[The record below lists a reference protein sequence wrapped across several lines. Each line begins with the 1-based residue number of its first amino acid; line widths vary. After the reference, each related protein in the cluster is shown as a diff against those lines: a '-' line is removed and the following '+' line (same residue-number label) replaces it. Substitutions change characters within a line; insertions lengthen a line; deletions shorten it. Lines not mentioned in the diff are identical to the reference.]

1 MNHSTRRTIVGGLAL
16 TAALA
21 IPAPS
26 RAQPA
31 SPGPTVLTL
40 RGFGLNTTGVGT
52 GRSGDLEIRIARWST
67 NEERDRL
74 RDAIKGGGVTAL
86 TGALSAA
93 AQVGEVRTRGGSLG
107 LKFAREFPLPDGGR
121 RVVLATDR
129 LTAPKDGTNPG
140 AEVHDFLAVE
150 VRLDKAGKGEGRTS
164 GPAGL
169 RVAKDGATLEID
181 SYGASPVWIDK
192 IHVVE
197 AKP

>member
-1 MNHSTRRTIVGGLAL
+1 MNHSTSRTILGLAL
-16 TAALA
+16 TAAVA

-31 SPGPTVLTL
+31 SPAPTVLTL

-67 NEERDRL
+67 DGERDRL
-74 RDAIKGGGVTAL
+74 RDAIKGGGVAAL
-86 TGALSAA
+86 TGALTAT
-93 AQVGEVRTRGGSLG
+93 AQVGEVGARGGTLG

-129 LTAPKDGTNPG
+129 LTKPKDGTNPG
-140 AEVHDFLAVE
+140 AEVHDFLVVE
-150 VRLDKAGKGEGRTS
+150 IRLDKAGKGEGRTS

-169 RVAKDGATLEID
+169 RVGKDGATLELD

-192 IHVVE
+192 IQVVGE